1 MSAWKVLVV
10 DDEPPIRAELH
21 YLLAQDGRVGEVLE
35 AGGVTRAVEQIMA
48 GGVDVVFLDI
58 SMPGSN
64 GMRLAEFLK
73 NLQTPPVLVF
83 VTAYSEHAV
92 QAFDLDAV
100 DYVLKPVES
109 SRLERALAKVENA
122 IKQRDQ
128 RGTGRDLRIS
138 AERDGNKVFILARDI
153 SYVEA
158 RGDYADIHTQG
169 ASYLAKSSMAS
180 LEERLADEGFM
191 RVHKS
196 FIVNIGKVHG
206 VRALGQGLM
215 ELTLAHE
222 ERTIP
227 VSRRRTAQLKETLGI
242 A

>member
-21 YLLAQDGRVGEVLE
+21 YLLAQDSRVGEVLE

-128 RGTGRDLRIS
+128 RGTGRDLRIP

-158 RGDYADIHTQG
+158 QGDYADIHTQD

-180 LEERLADEGFM
+180 LEERLANEGFM

-222 ERTIP
+222 ARTIP